1 MIINS
6 VVKNEALRNSEMIQ
20 QYEKLISELP
30 KGSLICRKNEYFYL
44 KYRKNGK
51 VCDDYI
57 GKDREKISRIKEQ
70 LEQRKHY
77 EKMLSALKQEQ
88 KVINKILGELVRFYI
103 MEAQTLLTNRKFE
116 RTMFIWILVWDF
128 ILQHRLNTPNG
139 GQGLKC
145 AEKMLI

>member
-1 MIINS
+1 MIINT
-6 VVKNEALRNSEMIQ
+6 VVKNEAVRNNEMIR
-20 QYEKLISELP
+20 QYEKLISALP

-57 GKDREKISRIKEQ
+57 GKDKDKVLKFSEQ

-88 KVINKILGELVRFYI
+88 KVIGKILEG
-103 MEAQTLLTNRKFE
+103 FE
-116 RTMFIWILVWDF
+116 
-128 ILQHRLNTPNG
+128 
-139 GQGLKC
+139 
-145 AEKMLI
+145 

>member
-20 QYEKLISELP
+20 QYEKLIAKLP

-57 GKDREKISRIKEQ
+57 GKDKEKISQIKEQ

-77 EKMLSALKQEQ
+77 ENMLSALKQEQ
-88 KVINKILGELVRFYI
+88 KVINKILEGLV
-103 MEAQTLLTNRKFE
+103 
-116 RTMFIWILVWDF
+116 
-128 ILQHRLNTPNG
+128 
-139 GQGLKC
+139 
-145 AEKMLI
+145 